1 MVCRS
6 NSEQETEALGERL
19 AAALS
24 GGTVVALYGG
34 MGMGKTALVRGIA
47 RGLGITDRVTS
58 PTFAIVNEYD
68 EGRLPLM
75 HFDLYRL
82 EGAEDLYDIG
92 WEDYL
97 SRGGICVTEWS
108 ENAPEALPEHCVRVA
123 IAPGETPESRIITI
137 VGVTL

>member
-6 NSEQETEALGERL
+6 DSEQETEALGERL

-108 ENAPEALPEHCVRVA
+108 ENAPEALPEHCVQVA

-137 VGVTL
+137 EGVTL